1 MNDTLYLIV
10 GKSGSGKDTV
20 INKVCELFNYT
31 KVISYTTRPMR
42 TPDEN
47 THIFV
52 TDKDFNMAKDIVA
65 YTRFNNYRYWATQEQ
80 CENNDFYIIDPAGID
95 YFKSHYHGKKKIII
109 INITAPLHTRFFRM
123 LGRGDGFI
131 SAINRLINDHK
142 AFKNLEADYVVNNI
156 NSVIRVALYI
166 VENIV
171 KYS

>member
-65 YTRFNNYRYWATQEQ
+65 YTRF
-80 CENNDFYIIDPAGID
+80 
-95 YFKSHYHGKKKIII
+95 
-109 INITAPLHTRFFRM
+109 FRM
-123 LGRGDGFI
+123 LGRGDGFT

-156 NSVIRVALYI
+156 NSVIRAALYI